1 MSAVVQ
7 ANPPEF
13 WETGSLTDLYHIN
26 QDNQPAVPGI
36 HIDELQAHASRTPI
50 ILCKCWGSN
59 SVPHGCNSSTL
70 LSHLPRPAR

>member
-26 QDNQPAVPGI
+26 QDNWPVVSGI
-36 HIDELQAHASRTPI
+36 HIDEL
-50 ILCKCWGSN
+50 
-59 SVPHGCNSSTL
+59 
-70 LSHLPRPAR
+70 